1 MEDIKEAKAGISKDK
16 KLMKEMKKQGPK
28 ARLDEK
34 LGMKDGKESTK
45 KQSYKAR
52 RDESMAAKKAHV
64 KKK

>member
-1 MEDIKEAKAGISKDK
+1 
-16 KLMKEMKKQGPK
+16 MKEMKKQGPK

-34 LGMKDGKESTK
+34 LGMKDGKESAK